1 MIKIILHGCMGNL
14 SKAIRKLIENHESY
28 EIVCGVDVVGSGNG
42 LTFPIYSDISLCDQK
57 ADVIIDCSV
66 VEAVPTLLTFAVKKQ
81 IPVVLCTT
89 GLPKELL
96 EDVAK
101 ASQKVAILQSPNMSI
116 GVNLLINLVQRAAKL
131 LDGFDVEI
139 IEKHHKLK
147 VDAPSGTALALADA
161 VNKSLD
167 GQMEYVYDRSKERKK
182 RDNKEIGIHALRG
195 GTIVGDHS
203 VVFAGIDEVIEF
215 KHQALSKEVFAVGAL
230 RAAEFINGRQAGFY
244 TMQDLMDEG

>member
-14 SKAIRKLIENHESY
+14 SRAIRKLAENHTDY

-57 ADVIIDCSV
+57 ADVIIDCSI
-66 VEAVPTLLTFAVKKQ
+66 VEAVPAVLEFAVEKQ
-81 IPVVLCTT
+81 IPLVLCTT
-89 GLPKELL
+89 GLTKELMNN
-96 EDVAK
+96 VAK
-101 ASQKVAILQSPNMSI
+101 ASQKIAILQSPNMSI
-116 GVNLLINLVQRAAKL
+116 GVNLLVNLVQRAAKL

-161 VNKSLD
+161 INKSLD
-167 GQMEYVYDRSKERKK
+167 GQMEYIYDRSKERKK
-182 RDNKEIGIHALRG
+182 RDSKEIGIHALRG

-215 KHQALSKEVFAVGAL
+215 NHQALSKEVFAVGAL
-230 RAAEFINGRQAGFY
+230 RAARFMIKKPVGFY
-244 TMQDLMDEG
+244 TMQNLMDEG